1 VEVDGKQ
8 AILHCVLGIEAYIMD
23 AHVHTVSQKKLTD
36 NCSTLLSMSL
46 QYTDNVVA
54 FGWLHLITRSAS
66 MYLQFFFCSNQQSS
80 ICQRYNA
87 WCTRRD
93 SMGTRYQNPRKT
105 GAKILSSD
113 GRPRTLKMCGY
124 GDSCSWKK
132 NSNRGNHSHADRP

>member
-1 VEVDGKQ
+1 MEVDGKQ

-66 MYLQFFFCSNQQSS
+66 MYLQIFLF
-80 ICQRYNA
+80 
-87 WCTRRD
+87 W
-93 SMGTRYQNPRKT
+93 
-105 GAKILSSD
+105 
-113 GRPRTLKMCGY
+113 
-124 GDSCSWKK
+124 
-132 NSNRGNHSHADRP
+132 